1 MTEDFST
8 PDTFGVRIGGLP
20 VSVLEDMCSPE
31 LWHRVEAVRTAG
43 ARLARTAAG
52 LSDRLHEEI
61 GRAGPARAVLVGLRR
76 AVHNGRPLTDRLWN
90 PEVRAVLPDP
100 LVAEVEEWRLLRA
113 GLPVARAGLDE
124 LIDHQVR
131 SQGALLRKAA
141 ADPGFQYGLALSSPV
156 LLAEV
161 RKWLARPNE
170 PAPGRS
176 LALRLVTY
184 LARVTR
190 KTSPFSTFTV
200 SGLGTWDRVPAR
212 RAGPAVVTVAEAN
225 VWVVQQIVRALE
237 GHPEFRDR
245 RRLRLNPGAAL
256 VGDRW
261 EFLGPQDDEEPL
273 RSLRA
278 TAAVDVCVAAVREG
292 RPTRGE
298 AVSTIAER
306 TGNGPVKAAAYLER
320 LVELGLVEVERP
332 FPDQCPDHV
341 AALRGLLAGA
351 HSPDLVA
358 VDRELEALAEVVAGY
373 PGLTD
378 PADRPRA
385 VETVDGCLRRIRD
398 LLGPDRL
405 MLPAKNS
412 VIENALLAH
421 PFPGPDRATWQP
433 VLRDLDALRRCWAV
447 LDPALPGR
455 IALADLFAERIA
467 AGGAVPFLAFHRMVQ
482 DWLRSDPELS
492 ALLSVGVHGYRA
504 MHRHRLPRIRE
515 LAAVRDALC
524 EEVGSARPD
533 GDGVVRIAADR
544 LLAVAGGG
552 PGWMRAPDSVAFYGQ
567 PLDGP
572 DGPGFVVN
580 AVNSGHGRGRDRI
593 RRLLT
598 QAGAGALRDTVVESA
613 APPPG
618 VVHADT
624 RRHFGSNVGLRASAV
639 ALEIDCP
646 EGASDSA
653 ADRRIRLGDLLVRHD
668 PGRGLLVLHARG
680 RSEEIRPVHPGL
692 VAELWLPPA
701 LRLLMQSLG
710 ATSNLLIPGR
720 RMFGDPSLDEV
731 GRAGEVLAQPRVV
744 VGSAT
749 VSRRQWVLPPG
760 SVPTRAKGEGDR
772 GLLLRL
778 ADWLAAHGIPRRC
791 FVRALDPRSVVS
803 GEVWRVK
810 SRKPVYVD
818 FANLLLV
825 GVLERL
831 LAAGPE
837 QVVFLQEALPDAGL
851 LPDHDGAGPRV
862 TEYIVE
868 INEGRTS

>member
-20 VSVLEDMCSPE
+20 VSTLEDMRSPE
-31 LWHRVEAVRTAG
+31 LWRRVEAMRAAG
-43 ARLARTAAG
+43 QWLARTAAR
-52 LSDRLHEEI
+52 LSDQLHEEV
-61 GRAGPARAVLVGLRR
+61 GRAGPAKPVLVALRR

-90 PEVRAVLPDP
+90 GEVRALLPEP
-100 LVAEVEEWRLLRA
+100 LVAEVEEWRRLRA
-113 GLPVARAGLDE
+113 GLPAARDGLDE
-124 LIDHQVR
+124 LIDHQAR

-161 RKWLARPNE
+161 RKWLAHPDERP
-170 PAPGRS
+170 PGRS
-176 LALRLVTY
+176 LALRLVIY
-184 LARVTR
+184 LARVTM

-200 SGLGTWDRVPAR
+200 SGLGSWDRVPVER
-212 RAGPAVVTVAEAN
+212 SRPAVVTVAEAN

-237 GHPEFRDR
+237 GHPELLGR
-245 RRLRLNPGAAL
+245 RRLRLNPSATL

-261 EFLGPQDDEEPL
+261 EFLGPQDAEEPL
-273 RSLRA
+273 RSLPA
-278 TAAVDVCVAAVREG
+278 TAAVRMCVTVVREG
-292 RPTRGE
+292 RPTRE
-298 AVSTIAER
+298 ETARIIAGR
-306 TGNGPVKAAAYLER
+306 TGNSPAKAATYLER

-332 FPDQCPDHV
+332 FADQCPDHV

-351 HSPDLVA
+351 SSPELVA
-358 VDRELEALAEVVAGY
+358 IDRELAALSGLVAGY

-378 PADRPRA
+378 PADRTGA
-385 VETVDGCLRRIRD
+385 VEAVNGCLRRIRD

-405 MLPAKNS
+405 MLPTKNS
-412 VIENALLAH
+412 VIENALLAE
-421 PFPGPDRATWQP
+421 PFPGPDRAAWRP

-455 IALADLFAERIA
+455 IALADLFAERI
-467 AGGAVPFLAFHRMVQ
+467 GPGSAVPFLAFHRMVQ
-482 DWLRSDPELS
+482 GWLRSDPELS

-524 EEVGSARPD
+524 EVVGSAPPD
-533 GDGVVRIAADR
+533 GNGIVRIAADQ
-544 LLAVAGGG
+544 LLAVAADR
-552 PGWMRAPDSVAFYGQ
+552 PVWMGAPDSVAFYGQ

-572 DGPGFVVN
+572 DGPAFVVN

-598 QAGAGALRDTVVESA
+598 QAGADALRDTVVDT
-613 APPPG
+613 APPLPG
-618 VVHADT
+618 VLRADT
-624 RRHFGSNVGLRASAV
+624 RRHFGSNVGLRASALP
-639 ALEIDCP
+639 LEIDCP
-646 EGASDSA
+646 EGASDSP

-668 PGRGLLVLHARG
+668 PELGLLVLHARG
-680 RSEEIRPVHPGL
+680 RTDEIRPVHPGL

-731 GRAGEVLAQPRVV
+731 GEVLAQPRVV
-744 VGSAT
+744 VGSTT

-760 SVPTRAKGEGDR
+760 SVPTRAKGESDQR
-772 GLLLRL
+772 LLLRL
-778 ADWLAAHGIPRRC
+778 ADWLAGHGMPQRC

-818 FANLLLV
+818 FANLLLI

-837 QVVFLQEALPDAGL
+837 QVVFLQEALPDAGR
-851 LPDHDGAGPRV
+851 LPDHGGGPRV
-862 TEYIVE
+862 TEYLVE
-868 INEGRTS
+868 INEGRTG